1 MSGLEPRPPGLF
13 ASLRTFSA
21 SLVALLH
28 TRLELLGTELQE
40 ELARL
45 VLALVYSIG
54 ALLFAALGLGF
65 LGMAVV
71 FGVEEGHRVVAAG
84 VLAAIYVAIGA
95 LGAWAVRRLVFERL
109 RIFNASLT
117 ELDSDFSA
125 LNGEAGSASRTGR
138 HDAERTG

>member
-1 MSGLEPRPPGLF
+1 MSGPEPRPPGLF

-28 TRLELLGTELQE
+28 TRIELLGTELQE

-54 ALLFAALGLGF
+54 ALLFAALGLAF
-65 LGMAVV
+65 LGMAIV
-71 FGVEEGHRVVAAG
+71 FGVEESHRVTAAAA
-84 VLAAIYVAIGA
+84 LAVIYLAVGA
-95 LGAWAVRRLVFERL
+95 VGAWAVRRLVFERL

-117 ELDSDFSA
+117 ELDRDFST
-125 LNGEAGSASRTGR
+125 LTNEARSASRTGGR
-138 HDAERTG
+138 DAERTD